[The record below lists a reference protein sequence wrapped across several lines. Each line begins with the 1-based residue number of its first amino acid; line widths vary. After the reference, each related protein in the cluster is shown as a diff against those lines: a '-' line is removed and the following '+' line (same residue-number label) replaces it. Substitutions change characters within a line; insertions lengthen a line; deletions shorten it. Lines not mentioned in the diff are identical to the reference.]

1 MTRVL
6 RQTTRDLRRH
16 NRAALL
22 SSLYLRGPVSRL
34 ELVAESGLSPAT
46 VTNVVAELIGDGVV
60 AEAGSVESDG
70 GRPRTLLRVRPEFGQ
85 VVGVDV
91 GETHVR
97 AGLFDWALGTL
108 ATVRHPLAGLDPA
121 QVVELAR
128 AGVAEVLAAGGDRVL
143 GVGVGVPGA
152 VRDGGIVHAP
162 TLGWAG
168 VPFADLLR
176 ASVPL
181 PPDTPLHLDN
191 RARTLG
197 QAEMWRGAGRGAQ
210 RAVIALLG
218 VGVGAAFATGRGT
231 FPGITTTEWGHTVVR
246 AAGAPCRCGSHGCL
260 EAYVGTEAVIRRY
273 LETPGAAPLAATDT
287 ERRLAEIVALAEA
300 ETAAAETAAAGGA
313 GHADP
318 SSRRAAAEAAA
329 EAGTTAGPP
338 GTAAVGA
345 GPRARRATGAAHLG
359 APPDESDAAAAGGAG
374 AADRRPGCAETAS
387 RPAAAGGTPFGTP
400 CDPTPPG
407 PAEWSGPA
415 AATLAV
421 VGEYLGIGIANLVN
435 LLAPDRVVLA
445 GSAGAIMGQAILPH
459 VRDAAARH
467 ALGYL
472 AEATEVQLGQLGP
485 EAVALGAA
493 TLPVAALLASGG
505 RSAG

>member
-60 AEAGSVESDG
+60 VEAGSVESDG
-70 GRPRTLLRVRPEFGQ
+70 GRPRTLLRVRPEYGQ

-97 AGLFDWALGTL
+97 AGLFDCALGTL
-108 ATVRHPLAGLDPA
+108 ATVQHPLAGSNPDPA
-121 QVVELAR
+121 EVVELAR
-128 AGVAEVLAAGGDRVL
+128 AGVAEVLAAGGASRVL

-168 VPFADLLR
+168 VAFADLLR
-176 ASVPL
+176 AHAQFAEA
-181 PPDTPLHLDN
+181 PLHLDN

-197 QAEMWRGAGRGAQ
+197 QAEMWLGAGRGAD

-218 VGVGAAFATGRGT
+218 VGVGAAFVTDGGS
-231 FPGITTTEWGHTVVR
+231 FPGITTSEWGHTVVQ
-246 AAGAPCRCGSHGCL
+246 AAGAPCRCGSRGCL
-260 EAYVGTEAVIRRY
+260 EAYVGTEAVVRRY
-273 LETPGAAPLAATDT
+273 AETPGTQPLRGSDS
-287 ERRLAEIVALAEA
+287 ESRLAELVALAEA
-300 ETAAAETAAAGGA
+300 EAAAARGHGTGAPGADLAPAPGRSGAALGFAAGG
-313 GHADP
+313 H
-318 SSRRAAAEAAA
+318 
-329 EAGTTAGPP
+329 
-338 GTAAVGA
+338 
-345 GPRARRATGAAHLG
+345 
-359 APPDESDAAAAGGAG
+359 AG
-374 AADRRPGCAETAS
+374 AATSAS
-387 RPAAAGGTPFGTP
+387 GTPARGRGSAGS
-400 CDPTPPG
+400 G
-407 PAEWSGPA
+407 PAERSGPPAETLAGPAAPGRGAADPGALAERSGPA
-415 AATLAV
+415 AEALAAT
-421 VGEYLGIGIANLVN
+421 GEYLGIGIANLIN

-445 GSAGAIMGQAILPH
+445 GSAGAIMGPAILPH

-472 AEATEVQLGQLGP
+472 AEATVVELGELGP

-493 TLPVAALLASGG
+493 TLPIAALLASGG
-505 RSAG
+505 RSAD